1 MSNNPSATSVS
12 VGIRLNNEL
21 IAQVDELVTE
31 GLAESRSALVR
42 QAVELGLAQLGEQQ
56 AQRKALRRRPKKAS
70 AAALEP
76 AEPKDAGLKL
86 FAYWVLE
93 SAKRSKTGKFG
104 DDRIFIS
111 HAWKQYKRDQKPK
124 GLDLDGFKER
134 LVEANRERFLSLVCA
149 DMAPMMDSTDVRE
162 SETRYLS
169 ATFHLLCIPVA
180 R

>member
-31 GLAESRSALVR
+31 GVAESRSALVR
-42 QAVELGLAQLGEQQ
+42 QAVELGLAQLGKQQ
-56 AQRKALRRRPKKAS
+56 TRRKASGRHKKAP

-76 AEPKDAGLKL
+76 AEPAAAGLKL

-124 GLDLDGFKER
+124 GMDLDGFKER

-149 DMAPMMDSTDVRE
+149 DMAPMMDPTDVRE
-162 SETRYLS
+162 SETHYLL

>member
-21 IAQVDELVTE
+21 IAQVDELVSS
-31 GLAESRSALVR
+31 GMAESRSALVR
-42 QAVELGLAQLGEQQ
+42 KAVELGLAQLEEQS
-56 AQRKALRRRPKKAS
+56 QRKASRRRPRS
-70 AAALEP
+70 VPAAAPEP
-76 AEPKDAGLKL
+76 AESKEPTLKS
-86 FAYWVLE
+86 FAEQVLE

-104 DDRIFIS
+104 EDRIFIS
-111 HAWKQYKRDQKPK
+111 HAWKQYQLDHRPRKM
-124 GLDLDGFKER
+124 DLDGFKSR

-149 DMAPMMDSTDVRE
+149 DMAPMLDQKDVKE
-162 SETRYLS
+162 SVIRYLS